1 LNLSSGNRTLAFTR
15 FLHLLYIVFF
25 IFYIY
30 FLIAGSNFYLTPLKA
45 QPHHQSYRS
54 LRPAGLWGHGFG
66 VIGSALMIFMLLY
79 TLRKR
84 TRLLGNLGALSY
96 WLQFHIFCG
105 IAGPLLVILHSS
117 FKVQGLIA
125 VSFWSMI
132 AVAASGFLGRYIYIQ
147 IPRTISGKELNLSE
161 LHTYNEDIKDEL
173 QKNYD
178 LPEQDIRKLEQWYAG
193 TPAKQKNLL
202 LMLFSMLYSDLIRP
216 LSYYRTRMKLAAE
229 FNLPF
234 SATVKGAKIIQEKT
248 LLERRIAAWQ
258 AVHDM
263 FHYWHVIH
271 KPFAIIMYLIMIIH
285 ILVAVYV
292 GYVWIF

>member
-1 LNLSSGNRTLAFTR
+1 LNLTSGKKTPGFTR
-15 FLHLLYIVFF
+15 FLHVIYILFF
-25 IFYIY
+25 ILYIY
-30 FLIAGSNFYLTPLKA
+30 FLIAGSNFYLTSLA
-45 QPHHQSYRS
+45 NRPHHPGYRS

-66 VIGSALMIFMLLY
+66 VIGSALMILMLLY

-84 TRLLGNLGALSY
+84 TRLLGSLGTLSY

-161 LHTYNEDIKDEL
+161 LQTYNEDIKNEL

-193 TPAKQKNLL
+193 TPGKQKNLV
-202 LMLFSMLYSDLIRP
+202 LMLFSMLYADLIRP
-216 LSYYRTRMKLAAE
+216 FSYYRTRMKLAAE

-234 SATVKGAKIIQEKT
+234 SATVKGAKIIQQKT
-248 LLERRIAAWQ
+248 LLERRITAWQ
-258 AVHDM
+258 AAHDM